1 MKKFL
6 AIFLCVLLS
15 ICMLASC
22 GEDEYGKVPD
32 NYPDPKE
39 DDDNIIVNLY
49 MIYDSE
55 SDKAALDTV
64 RDRFRERTTVKYGIT
79 VELHFVSEEEYESK
93 VLDATKLEREG
104 DKVNVNILLVNS
116 SEIMAELLDTNRLV
130 DLSTYVFENAD
141 RSNKNLVKKYGSF
154 NEISGKLIEAIRGE
168 DGSFYAMPNNH
179 IIGEYEYLVINE
191 EMAKQTLKYT
201 GEELSKIVSFDIGSE
216 SYELYKNLCDEIDEY
231 EGRTGAYVDY
241 VTRVYGS
248 YQLKAQLEAAGNV
261 CNIISYP
268 TVTADEAYS
277 TAFAIVDSGD
287 VANEKAMEIIYKLS
301 TDKELRDFLQ
311 YGVKGTTY
319 TVDED
324 GNIQMIDD
332 EGKKYRLNIEYTG
345 NVFIASFC
353 NEIKWTKEIAQSGE
367 MQNSE
372 AIVAN

>member
-116 SEIMAELLDTNRLV
+116 SEIMTELLDTNRLV

-201 GEELSKIVSFDIGSE
+201 GEELSKIVSFDIDSE

>member
-201 GEELSKIVSFDIGSE
+201 GEELAKIVSFDINSE